1 MAAEHTR
8 RPLDEIDRHL
18 LSVLQSSPRA
28 SYAEI
33 ARLVGIARGTVYSRL
48 DRLEDEGVIVGY
60 GPDVDHAAAGL
71 GVLAFAT
78 LEITQGRH
86 DETIDE
92 LARIPEIVEIHTIT
106 GVGDLLCRIVAA
118 SNDELHLVLQ
128 DVSMVP
134 AVTRIETK
142 LALSTDHRRTLVDV
156 LAPVDDPIDVADDDR
171 VDDQVDD
178 DV

>member
-1 MAAEHTR
+1 MVAEQIR
-8 RPLDEIDRHL
+8 RPLDEIDRRL
-18 LSVLQSSPRA
+18 LAALQSSPRG

-33 ARLVGIARGTVYSRL
+33 ARVVGIARGTVYSRL
-48 DRLEDEGVIVGY
+48 DRLEDEGVVIGH
-60 GPDVDHAAAGL
+60 GPDIDHAAAGL

-78 LEITQGRH
+78 LEITQGLH

-106 GVGDLLCRIVAA
+106 GVGDLLCRIVAS
-118 SNDELHLVLQ
+118 SNDALHLVLQ

-156 LAPVDDPIDVADDDR
+156 LAPVDDPTGDLADDG
-171 VDDQVDD
+171 
-178 DV
+178 